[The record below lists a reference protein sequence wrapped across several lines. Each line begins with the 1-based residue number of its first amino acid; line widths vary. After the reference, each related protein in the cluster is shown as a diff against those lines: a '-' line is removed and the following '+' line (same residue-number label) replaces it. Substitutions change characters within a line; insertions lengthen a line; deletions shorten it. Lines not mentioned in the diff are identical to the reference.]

1 MKTVDLK
8 TLLSVSPL
16 DNATRTQVFEKL
28 NTLNDDQKLQLSSAC
43 WSALAMQYQAR
54 FDFKKTQIISRI
66 TQGEKLDLRTEI
78 DKISQELDKEYAT
91 LLSSAENEEQIGQV
105 RQELSKYLRPKTN
118 IPNLTNPQNS

>member
-54 FDFKKTQIISRI
+54 FDFNKAQIISRI
-66 TQGEKLDLRTEI
+66 TQGEKLDLKTEI

-91 LLSSAENEEQIGQV
+91 LLSSAENEEQIEQV

-118 IPNLTNPQNS
+118 IPNLTNPQK